1 MMDERTQWIVLWFV
15 ASVIG
20 AAVILAFAFRYSCNT
35 VTGQSSYGTTGISLS
50 IPQTVCFD
58 RWTGN
63 VKY

>member
-1 MMDERTQWIVLWFV
+1 MMDERTQWIVLSFV

-20 AAVILAFAFRYSCNT
+20 AAVILAMAFRYSCNT
-35 VTGQSSYGTTGISLS
+35 VTAQSSVGTTGIFIGST
-50 IPQTVCFD
+50 QTVCFD